1 MTEFDSSFTDVEGET
16 RAKKSDDDLVRI
28 CVAINSNTPYVMLN
42 MLLIVTCIMSDILSL
57 PFILV

>member
-42 MLLIVTCIMSDILSL
+42 MLLIVTCIMSDVLSL

>member
-42 MLLIVTCIMSDILSL
+42 MLLIVTCIMNDVLSL

>member
-28 CVAINSNTPYVMLN
+28 CVAINSNTTLCNVKYAINSN
-42 MLLIVTCIMSDILSL
+42 MYNDVLSL

>member
-42 MLLIVTCIMSDILSL
+42 MLLIVTCIMNDVLSL
-57 PFILV
+57 PFLLV